1 MKFYGVESYRN
12 RNQSIDL
19 LEGLEFDFLNVHKLD
34 EMNSNALLDIDG
46 DFFFGTGIYE
56 R

>member
-1 MKFYGVESYRN
+1 MMTFYVVESYRN

-34 EMNSNALLDIDG
+34 DFNPSGLLEIDNHLTEI
-46 DFFFGTGIYE
+46 F
-56 R
+56 